1 MLSTYYWIIEMQYL
15 TIGNV
20 EEFNLLY
27 ILNLTIYNAS
37 EPHVLYCEYT
47 AIFVIEQYDDL
58 IVAGSF
64 ACFRVKASV

>member
-27 ILNLTIYNAS
+27 IPNLTIYNAS
-37 EPHVLYCEYT
+37 KSHALYNKYT
-47 AIFVIEQYDDL
+47 ASCVIEQDDDP
-58 IVAGSF
+58 IEIKSS
-64 ACFRVKASV
+64 ACF